1 MNVVKGCIGSSIA
14 RVGKQG
20 IAGGYPQSAERK
32 VRLVIST
39 HDQELMLNQ
48 KQAITILENTTNL
61 LPQYPNTDRE
71 VIANGV
77 WACAYPL
84 YQLLTLEERWSSI
97 PWHRQ
102 YRSQ

>member
-20 IAGGYPQSAERK
+20 IAG
-32 VRLVIST
+32 LVIST